1 MRKIDGKNY
10 YTKWSNLA
18 NRTMKANSLDF
29 GVKATT
35 VKAKAYASKGS
46 VKVSW
51 TKSKGYKVDGY
62 QVYRA
67 DKKNGTYKKIAPTK
81 KTTLKNTKN
90 LKKGRTYYYK
100 VRGYR
105 QLEGKKN
112 LHQVVKSDKC
122 KGEIA
127 GKIKVRKIKK
137 SIKLISN
144 KQYGKQMRF

>member
-1 MRKIDGKNY
+1 MRRIDGKNY

-18 NRTMKANSLDF
+18 NRKMKANSLDF

-67 DKKNGTYKKIAPTK
+67 DKKNGTYKKIATTK
-81 KTTLKNTKN
+81 KASVKNMKD
-90 LKKGRTYYYK
+90 LKKGKTYYYK

-105 QLEGKKN
+105 TLEGKKIYTKWSSK
-112 LHQVVKSDKC
+112 VSAKVK
-122 KGEIA
+122 
-127 GKIKVRKIKK
+127 
-137 SIKLISN
+137 
-144 KQYGKQMRF
+144 